1 MESFNKSDDIMKL
14 KAVYLHT
21 RELQNYDFF
30 LMSFSSGCLDF
41 QVKSLI
47 LMCS

>member
-21 RELQNYDFF
+21 RELQNYDFLKNEF
-30 LMSFSSGCLDF
+30 
-41 QVKSLI
+41 
-47 LMCS
+47 

>member
-1 MESFNKSDDIMKL
+1 MKL

-30 LMSFSSGCLDF
+30 FQMSFSSGYLDF